1 MTRSAAGSPRR
12 PLKSRKALKTA
23 GLWILTVVITLA
35 SAVYQRMT
43 GPTQPVRGEAVIG
56 NDRIGYRLPRSADN
70 DRDCEISLRVSVPG
84 LGGRVSYKR
93 FKTDDPWTDVP
104 LEQKPG
110 ALAAF
115 LPRQPAAGK
124 LAYRVFL
131 SAGGGETA
139 LGGEEPVVIRFKGP
153 VPAAVLIPHVLVMFL
168 AMLLATRAGIAA
180 VVKGDRPRK
189 FALAT
194 AALMFAGGLI
204 LGPIVQHYA
213 FGVWWSGIPFGT
225 DLTDNKTL
233 IAMIAWAAALVAG
246 RRGRP
251 ARAWVLA
258 ASLITLVVFLI
269 PHSLMGSEYKYR

>member
-1 MTRSAAGSPRR
+1 M
-12 PLKSRKALKTA
+12 KKV
-23 GLWILTVVITLA
+23 GLWLLAIVITLV

-43 GPTQPVRGEAVIG
+43 GPTHPVRGEAVIG
-56 NDRIGYRLPRSADN
+56 NERIGYRLPRSADN
-70 DRDCEISLRVSVPG
+70 DRDCEISLRVADPG

-93 FKTDDPWTDVP
+93 FKTDDPWTNIP
-104 LEQKPG
+104 LERKPG
-110 ALAAF
+110 ALTAF

-124 LAYRVFL
+124 LAYRIFL
-131 SAGGGETA
+131 SSGDGETA

-153 VPAAVLIPHVLVMFL
+153 VPAAVLIPHILVMFL
-168 AMLLATRAGIAA
+168 AMLMATRAGIAA
-180 VVKGDRPRK
+180 VIKGDRPRK
-189 FALAT
+189 FALWT

-258 ASLITLVVFLI
+258 ASIITLAVFLV
-269 PHSLMGSEYKYR
+269 PHSLMGSEFKYR